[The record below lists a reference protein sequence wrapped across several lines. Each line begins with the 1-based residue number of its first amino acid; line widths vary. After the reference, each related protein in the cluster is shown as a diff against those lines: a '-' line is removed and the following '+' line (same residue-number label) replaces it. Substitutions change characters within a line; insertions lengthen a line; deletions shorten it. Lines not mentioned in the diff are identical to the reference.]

1 MRDIHCH
8 ILPGVDDG
16 ARDLAM
22 SLEMLR
28 AARSAGVTQIVCTP
42 HCRDPYFDYERM
54 RASFALLREH
64 AGGFPLTMGFEVA
77 YPKLMDERI
86 ALKVEHT
93 YEVAGLCDEIARGE
107 GLPPAD
113 VDLAWL
119 CGLLH
124 DIGRFE
130 QLRQWGTFSDADSC
144 SHAALGIQVL
154 KDEMG
159 SFTGDPEW
167 AHIIER
173 AVALHSD
180 FRLPSGLGA
189 RERLFCTITRDA
201 DKVDIL
207 RVFNQSSCDA
217 VLGIDPSEFSRG
229 DISDVAF
236 EAFGERRCL
245 ARDEHPGS
253 LDGLVGAVCL
263 AFELELP
270 ASRKA
275 LGDRGYLQA
284 LLREPFGLS
293 PHFESELT
301 QYRWDAICDVMQ
313 GLCPIP
319 ALMPNVRP
327 PISAS

>member
-1 MRDIHCH
+1 MRQSCLDAFNSY
-8 ILPGVDDG
+8 V
-16 ARDLAM
+16 ARYD
-22 SLEMLR
+22 
-28 AARSAGVTQIVCTP
+28 
-42 HCRDPYFDYERM
+42 
-54 RASFALLREH
+54 AS
-64 AGGFPLTMGFEVA
+64 
-77 YPKLMDERI
+77 DERI
-86 ALKVEHT
+86 TLKVEHT
-93 YEVAGLCDEIARGE
+93 YEVAELCDEIARGE

-119 CGLLH
+119 CGLVH

-154 KDEMG
+154 KDEMA
-159 SFTGDPEW
+159 SFTNDPEW
-167 AHIIER
+167 VHIIER

-180 FRLPSGLGA
+180 FRLPSGLSA

-207 RVFNQSSCDA
+207 RVFNQSSCEA

-229 DISDVAF
+229 EISDVAF

-245 ARDEHPGS
+245 ARDERPGS

-293 PHFESELT
+293 PHFESELA
-301 QYRWDAICDVMQ
+301 QYRWDAICDVMRRFH
-313 GLCPIP
+313 
-319 ALMPNVRP
+319 VF
-327 PISAS
+327 

>member
-1 MRDIHCH
+1 MRESCLDAFNSY
-8 ILPGVDDG
+8 V
-16 ARDLAM
+16 ARYD
-22 SLEMLR
+22 
-28 AARSAGVTQIVCTP
+28 
-42 HCRDPYFDYERM
+42 
-54 RASFALLREH
+54 AS
-64 AGGFPLTMGFEVA
+64 
-77 YPKLMDERI
+77 DERI

-93 YEVAGLCDEIARGE
+93 YEVAELCDEIARGE

-130 QLRQWGTFSDADSC
+130 QLRQWGTFGDADSC

-159 SFTGDPEW
+159 SFTNDPEW
-167 AHIIER
+167 ARIIES

-180 FRLPSGLGA
+180 FRLPSGLSD
-189 RERLFCTITRDA
+189 REGLFCTITRDA

-217 VLGIDPSEFSRG
+217 VLGIDSSEFSRG
-229 DISDVAF
+229 EISDVAF

-245 ARDEHPGS
+245 ARDERPGS

-263 AFELELP
+263 AFELDLP
-270 ASRKA
+270 TSRKA
-275 LGDRGYLQA
+275 LGDRGYLEA

-293 PHFESELT
+293 PHFDSELT
-301 QYRWDAICDVMQ
+301 QRRWDAICDVMQ
-313 GLCPIP
+313 CLPSNSRSDVEREAPHERLMNRLGRSEAEFDSGGYVDGNAFLD
-319 ALMPNVRP
+319 ALLERFD
-327 PISAS
+327 A

>member
-1 MRDIHCH
+1 MRQSCLDAFNSY
-8 ILPGVDDG
+8 V
-16 ARDLAM
+16 ARYD
-22 SLEMLR
+22 
-28 AARSAGVTQIVCTP
+28 
-42 HCRDPYFDYERM
+42 
-54 RASFALLREH
+54 AS
-64 AGGFPLTMGFEVA
+64 
-77 YPKLMDERI
+77 DERI

-144 SHAALGIQVL
+144 SHAVLGIQAL
-154 KDEMG
+154 KDEMA
-159 SFTGDPEW
+159 SYTCDPEW
-167 AHIIER
+167 ARIIER

-207 RVFNQSSCDA
+207 RVFNQSSCEA

-229 DISDVAF
+229 EISDVAF

-245 ARDEHPGS
+245 ARDERPGS

-270 ASRKA
+270 TSRKA
-275 LGDRGYLQA
+275 MGDRGYLQT

-301 QYRWDAICDVMQ
+301 PYRWDATWDAMQ
-313 GLCPIP
+313 GLASDSCSGAESENPHKR
-319 ALMPNVRP
+319 LMNRLDRAEAELNSEAHVDGGIFLDSLLGRYD
-327 PISAS
+327 A

>member
-1 MRDIHCH
+1 MRESCLDAFNTY
-8 ILPGVDDG
+8 V
-16 ARDLAM
+16 ARYDV
-22 SLEMLR
+22 S
-28 AARSAGVTQIVCTP
+28 
-42 HCRDPYFDYERM
+42 
-54 RASFALLREH
+54 
-64 AGGFPLTMGFEVA
+64 
-77 YPKLMDERI
+77 DERI

-93 YEVAGLCDEIARGE
+93 YEVAKLCAEIARGE

-130 QLRQWGTFSDADSC
+130 QLCQWGTFSDADSC

-159 SFTGDPEW
+159 SFTRDPEW

-173 AVALHSD
+173 AVALNSD
-180 FRLPSGLGA
+180 FRLPSDLGA

-207 RVFNQSSCDA
+207 RVFNQSSCGA
-217 VLGIDPSEFSRG
+217 VLGIDPAEFSRG
-229 DISDVAF
+229 EISDTAF
-236 EAFGERRCL
+236 GAFGERRCL
-245 ARDEHPGS
+245 ARDERPGS

-270 ASRKA
+270 ASRTA
-275 LGDRGYLQA
+275 LGDRGYLEA

-293 PHFESELT
+293 PHFDSELT
-301 QYRWDAICDVMQ
+301 QRRWDAICDVMQ
-313 GLCPIP
+313 CLPSNSRSDVEREAPHERLMNRLGRSEAEFDSGGYVDGNAFLD
-319 ALMPNVRP
+319 ALLERFD
-327 PISAS
+327 A

>member
-1 MRDIHCH
+1 MRESC
-8 ILPGVDDG
+8 LNAFNSYVDRYDV
-16 ARDLAM
+16 
-22 SLEMLR
+22 S
-28 AARSAGVTQIVCTP
+28 
-42 HCRDPYFDYERM
+42 
-54 RASFALLREH
+54 
-64 AGGFPLTMGFEVA
+64 
-77 YPKLMDERI
+77 DERI

-93 YEVAGLCDEIARGE
+93 YEVAELCDEIARGE
-107 GLPPAD
+107 GLSPAD

-159 SFTGDPEW
+159 SFTGDPER

-180 FRLPSGLGA
+180 FRLPSGLSA

-201 DKVDIL
+201 DKVDIM
-207 RVFNQSSCDA
+207 RVFNQSSCEA
-217 VLGIDPSEFSRG
+217 VSGIDPSEFSRG
-229 DISDVAF
+229 EISDVSF

-245 ARDEHPGS
+245 ARDERPGS

-270 ASRKA
+270 ASRKV

-301 QYRWDAICDVMQ
+301 QYRWDAICDVM
-313 GLCPIP
+313 
-319 ALMPNVRP
+319 ALLD
-327 PISAS
+327 I

>member
-1 MRDIHCH
+1 MRQSCLDAFNSY
-8 ILPGVDDG
+8 V
-16 ARDLAM
+16 ARYD
-22 SLEMLR
+22 
-28 AARSAGVTQIVCTP
+28 
-42 HCRDPYFDYERM
+42 
-54 RASFALLREH
+54 AS
-64 AGGFPLTMGFEVA
+64 
-77 YPKLMDERI
+77 DERI
-86 ALKVEHT
+86 VLKVEHT
-93 YEVAGLCDEIARGE
+93 YEVAELCDEIARGE

-130 QLRQWGTFSDADSC
+130 QLCRWGTFSDADSC

-154 KDEMG
+154 KDEMA
-159 SFTGDPEW
+159 SFTNDPEW
-167 AHIIER
+167 VHIIES

-180 FRLPSGLGA
+180 FRLPSDLGA

-207 RVFNQSSCDA
+207 RVFNQSSCEA
-217 VLGIDPSEFSRG
+217 VLGIDSSEFSHG
-229 DISDVAF
+229 EISDVAF
-236 EAFGERRCL
+236 EAFDERRCL
-245 ARDEHPGS
+245 ARDERPGS

-301 QYRWDAICDVMQ
+301 QHRWNAICDVM
-313 GLCPIP
+313 GE
-319 ALMPNVRP
+319 M
-327 PISAS
+327 

>member
-1 MRDIHCH
+1 MRESCLDAFNSY
-8 ILPGVDDG
+8 V
-16 ARDLAM
+16 AR
-22 SLEMLR
+22 
-28 AARSAGVTQIVCTP
+28 
-42 HCRDPYFDYERM
+42 FDV
-54 RASFALLREH
+54 S
-64 AGGFPLTMGFEVA
+64 
-77 YPKLMDERI
+77 DERI

-93 YEVAGLCDEIARGE
+93 YEVAELCDEIARGE
-107 GLPPAD
+107 GLSPAD

-130 QLRQWGTFSDADSC
+130 QLCQWGTFSDADSC
-144 SHAALGIQVL
+144 SHAALGVQVL

-159 SFTGDPEW
+159 SFTGDPDW

-229 DISDVAF
+229 DISDVAS
-236 EAFGERRCL
+236 RRS
-245 ARDEHPGS
+245 ASAG
-253 LDGLVGAVCL
+253 
-263 AFELELP
+263 
-270 ASRKA
+270 ASRAMSA
-275 LGDRGYLQA
+275 LDRSTAFLA
-284 LLREPFGLS
+284 P
-293 PHFESELT
+293 
-301 QYRWDAICDVMQ
+301 
-313 GLCPIP
+313 
-319 ALMPNVRP
+319 
-327 PISAS
+327 SASPSSSSCPRPARPWGIGDTCRRSCANPSA

>member
-1 MRDIHCH
+1 MRQSCLDAFNSY
-8 ILPGVDDG
+8 VDRYDV
-16 ARDLAM
+16 
-22 SLEMLR
+22 S
-28 AARSAGVTQIVCTP
+28 
-42 HCRDPYFDYERM
+42 
-54 RASFALLREH
+54 
-64 AGGFPLTMGFEVA
+64 
-77 YPKLMDERI
+77 DERI

-93 YEVAGLCDEIARGE
+93 YEVAELCDEIARGE
-107 GLPPAD
+107 GLSPAG

-159 SFTGDPEW
+159 SLTDDPEW

-180 FRLPSGLGA
+180 FRLPSGLSA

-207 RVFNQSSCDA
+207 RVFNQSSCEA

-229 DISDVAF
+229 EISDVAF
-236 EAFGERRCL
+236 EALGECRCL
-245 ARDEHPGS
+245 ARDERPGS

-301 QYRWDAICDVMQ
+301 QHRWDAICDVM
-313 GLCPIP
+313 
-319 ALMPNVRP
+319 ALLD
-327 PISAS
+327 I

>member
-1 MRDIHCH
+1 MRQSCLDAFNSY
-8 ILPGVDDG
+8 V
-16 ARDLAM
+16 ARYD
-22 SLEMLR
+22 
-28 AARSAGVTQIVCTP
+28 
-42 HCRDPYFDYERM
+42 
-54 RASFALLREH
+54 AS
-64 AGGFPLTMGFEVA
+64 
-77 YPKLMDERI
+77 DERI

-93 YEVAGLCDEIARGE
+93 YEVAKLCDEIARVE
-107 GLPPAD
+107 GLSSAD

-144 SHAALGIQVL
+144 IHAALGIKVL
-154 KDEMG
+154 KDEMA
-159 SFTGDPEW
+159 SFTCDPEW
-167 AHIIER
+167 ARIIER

-180 FRLPSGLGA
+180 FRLPSDLGA
-189 RERLFCTITRDA
+189 RERLFCIITRDA
-201 DKVDIL
+201 DKVDIM
-207 RVFNQSSCDA
+207 RVFNQSSCEA

-229 DISDVAF
+229 EISDVAF
-236 EAFGERRCL
+236 ETFGERRCL
-245 ARDEHPGS
+245 ARDERPGS

-275 LGDRGYLQA
+275 LEDRGYLQA

-301 QYRWDAICDVMQ
+301 QHRWNAICDVMQ
-313 GLCPIP
+313 GP
-319 ALMPNVRP
+319 AFDPRPGIESEDPNKRLMSRFDCAEAELNSEAYADGGILLDSLLERYD
-327 PISAS
+327 A

>member
-1 MRDIHCH
+1 MRESC
-8 ILPGVDDG
+8 LNAFNSYVDRYDV
-16 ARDLAM
+16 
-22 SLEMLR
+22 S
-28 AARSAGVTQIVCTP
+28 
-42 HCRDPYFDYERM
+42 
-54 RASFALLREH
+54 
-64 AGGFPLTMGFEVA
+64 
-77 YPKLMDERI
+77 DERI

-93 YEVAGLCDEIARGE
+93 YEVAELCDEIARGE
-107 GLPPAD
+107 GLSPAD

-159 SFTGDPEW
+159 SFTGDPER

-180 FRLPSGLGA
+180 FRLPSGLSA

-201 DKVDIL
+201 DKVDIM
-207 RVFNQSSCDA
+207 RVFNQSSCEA
-217 VLGIDPSEFSRG
+217 VSGIDPSEFSRG
-229 DISDVAF
+229 EISDVSF

-245 ARDEHPGS
+245 ARDERPGS

-275 LGDRGYLQA
+275 LGDRGYPTDAPSRA
-284 LLREPFGLS
+284 LRLEPAFRVRAHPAPLGRHLRCDGAARHIVMRAFATLCRCVISNLSSKNDVISRSLASWEGIDLWKSFRSSLICLPLWALWSHLGLLFG
-293 PHFESELT
+293 P
-301 QYRWDAICDVMQ
+301 
-313 GLCPIP
+313 
-319 ALMPNVRP
+319 
-327 PISAS
+327 

>member
-1 MRDIHCH
+1 MRQTYLDAFNSY
-8 ILPGVDDG
+8 V
-16 ARDLAM
+16 AR
-22 SLEMLR
+22 
-28 AARSAGVTQIVCTP
+28 
-42 HCRDPYFDYERM
+42 FDV
-54 RASFALLREH
+54 S
-64 AGGFPLTMGFEVA
+64 
-77 YPKLMDERI
+77 DERI
-86 ALKVEHT
+86 ALKIEHT
-93 YEVAGLCDEIARGE
+93 YGVAELCDEIARGE
-107 GLPPAD
+107 CLSPAD

-130 QLRQWGTFSDADSC
+130 QLCQWGTFSDADSC
-144 SHAALGIQVL
+144 SHAVLGVQVL

-159 SFTGDPEW
+159 SFTGDPDW

-245 ARDEHPGS
+245 ARDERPGS

-275 LGDRGYLQA
+275 LGDRGYLQV

-301 QYRWDAICDVMQ
+301 QHRWNAICDVMQ
-313 GLCPIP
+313 GP
-319 ALMPNVRP
+319 ASDPRPGIESEDPHKRLMNRLDCSEVEFDSGAYLDGNVFLDAVLERYDV
-327 PISAS
+327 

>member
-1 MRDIHCH
+1 MRQSCLDAFNSYVACY
-8 ILPGVDDG
+8 D
-16 ARDLAM
+16 
-22 SLEMLR
+22 
-28 AARSAGVTQIVCTP
+28 
-42 HCRDPYFDYERM
+42 
-54 RASFALLREH
+54 AS
-64 AGGFPLTMGFEVA
+64 
-77 YPKLMDERI
+77 DERI

-107 GLPPAD
+107 GPPPAD

-130 QLRQWGTFSDADSC
+130 QLRQWGTFSDADSR
-144 SHAALGIQVL
+144 SHAALGIRVL

-159 SFTGDPEW
+159 SFTRDPEW
-167 AHIIER
+167 ARIIER
-173 AVALHSD
+173 AVSLHSD
-180 FRLPSGLGA
+180 FRLPSGLSA

-245 ARDEHPGS
+245 ARDERPGS

-301 QYRWDAICDVMQ
+301 QYRWDAICDVM
-313 GLCPIP
+313 GE
-319 ALMPNVRP
+319 M
-327 PISAS
+327 

>member
-1 MRDIHCH
+1 MRRDCARGACPRQTST
-8 ILPGVDDG
+8 LPGC
-16 ARDLAM
+16 
-22 SLEMLR
+22 
-28 AARSAGVTQIVCTP
+28 AACCTTSG
-42 HCRDPYFDYERM
+42 DSS
-54 RASFALLREH
+54 SFAN
-64 AGGFPLTMGFEVA
+64 GGA
-77 YPKLMDERI
+77 
-86 ALKVEHT
+86 
-93 YEVAGLCDEIARGE
+93 
-107 GLPPAD
+107 
-113 VDLAWL
+113 
-119 CGLLH
+119 
-124 DIGRFE
+124 
-130 QLRQWGTFSDADSC
+130 FSDANSC

-159 SFTGDPEW
+159 RFTVDPEW

-207 RVFNQSSCDA
+207 RVFNQSSCEA

-229 DISDVAF
+229 EISDVAF

-245 ARDEHPGS
+245 ARDERPGS
-253 LDGLVGAVCL
+253 LDSLVGAVCL

-270 ASRKA
+270 ASRKV

-293 PHFESELT
+293 PHFEFELT
-301 QYRWDAICDVMQ
+301 QHRWDAICDVMQ
-313 GLCPIP
+313 GLVSNSCSNAECEASHKRLMNRLDRSEAEFDSGAYVDGAAYLD
-319 ALMPNVRP
+319 ALINRYG
-327 PISAS
+327 A

>member
-1 MRDIHCH
+1 MRQSCLDAFNSYVA
-8 ILPGVDDG
+8 LYD
-16 ARDLAM
+16 
-22 SLEMLR
+22 
-28 AARSAGVTQIVCTP
+28 
-42 HCRDPYFDYERM
+42 
-54 RASFALLREH
+54 AS
-64 AGGFPLTMGFEVA
+64 
-77 YPKLMDERI
+77 DERI

-130 QLRQWGTFSDADSC
+130 QLCQWGTFSDADSC
-144 SHAALGIQVL
+144 SHAALGIRVL

-159 SFTGDPEW
+159 SFTNDPEW
-167 AHIIER
+167 AFIIER

-180 FRLPSGLGA
+180 FRLPSGLSD
-189 RERLFCTITRDA
+189 RECLFCTITRDA

-207 RVFNQSSCDA
+207 RVFNQSSCEA

-229 DISDVAF
+229 ESSDVAF

-245 ARDEHPGS
+245 ARDERPRS

-301 QYRWDAICDVMQ
+301 QYRWEAICDVVQ
-313 GLCPIP
+313 GLAFDPCSGIESEAPHER
-319 ALMPNVRP
+319 LMSRLDFAEAELNSEACVDGGIFLDSLLERFN
-327 PISAS
+327 A

>member
-1 MRDIHCH
+1 MRQSCLDAFNSY
-8 ILPGVDDG
+8 V
-16 ARDLAM
+16 ARYDV
-22 SLEMLR
+22 S
-28 AARSAGVTQIVCTP
+28 
-42 HCRDPYFDYERM
+42 
-54 RASFALLREH
+54 
-64 AGGFPLTMGFEVA
+64 
-77 YPKLMDERI
+77 DERI

-93 YEVAGLCDEIARGE
+93 YEVAKLCDEIARGE

-159 SFTGDPEW
+159 SFTCDPEW

-180 FRLPSGLGA
+180 FRLPSGLSD

-201 DKVDIL
+201 DKVDIM
-207 RVFNQSSCDA
+207 RVFNQSSCEA

-245 ARDEHPGS
+245 AHDERPGS
-253 LDGLVGAVCL
+253 LDGLVDAVCL
-263 AFELELP
+263 ALELELP

-301 QYRWDAICDVMQ
+301 QYRWDAICDVMR
-313 GLCPIP
+313 GLAFDSRPGIESEDP
-319 ALMPNVRP
+319 HKRLMNRLDC
-327 PISAS
+327 SAAELNSEAYFDGGIFLDSLLERYDA

>member
-1 MRDIHCH
+1 MRRDR
-8 ILPGVDDG
+8 
-16 ARDLAM
+16 AR
-22 SLEMLR
+22 
-28 AARSAGVTQIVCTP
+28 
-42 HCRDPYFDYERM
+42 
-54 RASFALLREH
+54 
-64 AGGFPLTMGFEVA
+64 
-77 YPKLMDERI
+77 
-86 ALKVEHT
+86 
-93 YEVAGLCDEIARGE
+93 E
-107 GLPPAD
+107 GLSPAD

-130 QLRQWGTFSDADSC
+130 QLCQWGTFSDADSC
-144 SHAALGIQVL
+144 SHAALGVEVL

-159 SFTGDPEW
+159 SFTGDPDW

-245 ARDEHPGS
+245 ARDERPGS
-253 LDGLVGAVCL
+253 LDGLLGAVCL

-301 QYRWDAICDVMQ
+301 QYRWEAICDVVQ
-313 GLCPIP
+313 GLAFDPCSGIESEAPHER
-319 ALMPNVRP
+319 LMSRLDFAEAELNSEACVDGGIFLDSLLERYD
-327 PISAS
+327 A